1 MRMLRP
7 GAGRARSVISVF
19 AATTLVVSALSIPQS
34 ASADTDLN
42 IGGVAVIAYANGDS
56 VRLRDDK
63 SYDGNIIDEFP
74 EGTTVD
80 VIDGPGSSDDDG
92 SLWYRV
98 SVDGRRGYI
107 SAEFLANSSGLL
119 SSTSGTAYAIDSLNV
134 RGGPSTADDV
144 VETIAGGDAVT
155 LTGDIDNGWLSVEVD
170 GTGGWVYGA
179 FLTQDGSSS
188 SSGDDSFS
196 GSGTMY
202 TSDVLNL
209 RSGPSLDRRVRE
221 ELPTGTTV
229 YLTGSVESGFAEV
242 STDGYGDG
250 WVFAQYLTDSQP
262 DEVDTASEEPAIPE
276 PTVGE
281 EMVNFAMQFLGQ
293 PYVWAGNQPG
303 GFDCSGLTQY
313 VASNILGIDIT
324 HSTELQIG
332 YGTAVDTSN
341 LQEGD
346 LVFFANTYAA
356 GITHVGIYISDGNF
370 IHAEN
375 PGTGVVISSLNDS
388 YYSAHYAGARRLT

>member
-7 GAGRARSVISVF
+7 GAGRARSILSVF
-19 AATTLVVSALSIPQS
+19 AGTTLVVSALSIPQS
-34 ASADTDLN
+34 ANADTDLI
-42 IGGVAVIAYANGDS
+42 IGGVAVIAYANGDQ

-63 SYDGNIIDEFP
+63 SYDGDVIDEFP

-98 SVDGRRGYI
+98 SVDGERGYI
-107 SAEFLANSSGLL
+107 SADYLASSSGLL
-119 SSTSGTAYAIDSLNV
+119 SATSGTAYAIDSLNV
-134 RGGPSTADDV
+134 RSGPSTADDIAT
-144 VETIAGGDAVT
+144 TIGDGDAVT
-155 LTGDIDNGWLSVEVD
+155 LTGDLDNGWLSVEVD
-170 GTGGWVYGA
+170 GVDGWVYSA

-188 SSGDDSFS
+188 SDSFS

-209 RSGPSLDRRVRE
+209 RSGPSLNRSIRE
-221 ELPTGTTV
+221 ELPLGTAV
-229 YLTGSVESGFAEV
+229 YLTGDVESGFAEV
-242 STDGYGDG
+242 STDDYGDG
-250 WVFAQYLTDSQP
+250 WVFTQYLTDSQP
-262 DEVDTASEEPAIPE
+262 DVEVETAAEEAPAPPE
-276 PTVGE
+276 PTIGE
-281 EMVNFAMQFLGQ
+281 QMVNFAMQFLGQ
-293 PYVWAGNQPG
+293 PYVWAGGAPG

-313 VASNILGIDIT
+313 VARNILGIDIT

-332 YGTAVDTSN
+332 YGTPVDYSD
-341 LQEGD
+341 LQAGD
-346 LVFFANTYAA
+346 LVFFANTYEA
-356 GITHVGIYISDGNF
+356 GISHVGIYTSDGNF

-375 PGTGVVISSLNDS
+375 YSTGVVISSLSDP

>member
-1 MRMLRP
+1 
-7 GAGRARSVISVF
+7 
-19 AATTLVVSALSIPQS
+19 VVSALSIPQS
-34 ASADTDLN
+34 ANADTDLN
-42 IGGVAVIAYANGDS
+42 VGGTAVIAYANGDS
-56 VRLRDDK
+56 VRLRDDM
-63 SYDGNIIDEFP
+63 SLDGNIIDEFA
-74 EGTTVD
+74 EGTAVE
-80 VIDGPGSSDDDG
+80 VIDGPGSSDSDG

-98 SVDGRRGYI
+98 SVDGQRGYI
-107 SAEFLANSSGLL
+107 NAEFLANSSGLL

-144 VETIAGGDAVT
+144 VETIGDGHAVT
-155 LTGDIDNGWLSVEVD
+155 LTGDIDNGWLSVDVD
-170 GTGGWVYGA
+170 GTDGWVYGA
-179 FLTQDGSSS
+179 FLTQDDSSS
-188 SSGDDSFS
+188 DGGDSFS

-202 TSDVLNL
+202 TADVLNL
-209 RSGPSLDRRVRE
+209 RSGPALDRTVRD

-229 YLTGSVESGFAEV
+229 FLTGSVENGFAEV
-242 STDGYGDG
+242 STDDHGDG
-250 WVFAQYLTDSQP
+250 WVFTTYLTDSQP
-262 DEVDTASEEPAIPE
+262 DGVDTADEEPAEPE
-276 PTVGE
+276 TTVGE

-332 YGTAVDTSN
+332 YGAAVDTSD
-341 LQEGD
+341 LQAGD

-356 GITHVGIYISDGNF
+356 GITHVGIYTSDGNF

-375 PGTGVVISSLNDS
+375 PGTGVVISSLSDS